1 MYPENATDLSQV
13 TDKLSHNVVLSTPRH
28 ERCSNSQLI
37 GTDCTGCCKSNYHK
51 ITTMMAPND
60 CIGRYKSNYV
70 MIKDIMNYVM
80 IKAIMTIST
89 LYYNGLYTNICYV
102 YCPRQA
108 LSLTIYDQYI
118 YPILQ
123 MIHGLTTL
131 YILYTI

>member
-1 MYPENATDLSQV
+1 
-13 TDKLSHNVVLSTPRH
+13 
-28 ERCSNSQLI
+28 
-37 GTDCTGCCKSNYHK
+37 
-51 ITTMMAPND
+51 MMAPND
-60 CIGRYKSNYV
+60 CIARYKSNYV
-70 MIKDIMNYVM
+70 MIK
-80 IKAIMTIST
+80 AIMTVST
-89 LYYNGLYTNICYV
+89 LYYNGLYTNIWYV